1 MRARVID
8 QGAAHHVR
16 GDGEEVRAVLPLHA
30 ALIDQL
36 EVHVVHQDRALQGVL
51 AGARAARTRAP
62 GAAARRRRRPSGAPT
77 AVSSPWLHARRRP
90 VTSGPRDM
98 GRFLPGVYL
107 LGSGDETVS
116 VPIPRFL
123 RVALA
128 PGLSGCPG
136 GHMHARELMGRR
148 GRWLRMGVAAVTA
161 CAFGTFG
168 EHIGASVGPAGA
180 PAPAASKAGNGDG
193 GGRLPKGSVWVVN
206 RDQGSL
212 TIFDAATGAVM
223 GQVEGV
229 GLGAHDVCLAERA
242 GKAFVTAETANAV
255 TVVDLRTLA
264 VDTVAVGPLPH
275 HCEPS
280 PDGRTMYMSLASH
293 TPAAGAPQLA
303 AIDTW
308 DHSVTYITTS
318 ANAAARSHGPHPSP
332 DGNPN
337 LCRPRRRRRS
347 HRGGRRDRCN
357 RAQRRANR
365 AGRGSDRD
373 TVPRP
378 ALGVLARRRHG
389 KAH

>member
-1 MRARVID
+1 M
-8 QGAAHHVR
+8 
-16 GDGEEVRAVLPLHA
+16 
-30 ALIDQL
+30 
-36 EVHVVHQDRALQGVL
+36 
-51 AGARAARTRAP
+51 
-62 GAAARRRRRPSGAPT
+62 
-77 AVSSPWLHARRRP
+77 
-90 VTSGPRDM
+90 
-98 GRFLPGVYL
+98 Y
-107 LGSGDETVS
+107 
-116 VPIPRFL
+116 
-123 RVALA
+123 
-128 PGLSGCPG
+128 
-136 GHMHARELMGRR
+136 ARELIGRR

-168 EHIGASVGPAGA
+168 EHIGASVGPAAA

-212 TIFDAATGAVM
+212 TIFDAATGDVM

-280 PDGRTMYMSLASH
+280 PDGRTMYVSLASH

-318 ANAAARSHGPHPSP
+318 ANAAARTHGPHPSP
-332 DGNPN
+332 DGNTIYVAHDVGDEVTAVDAGTGEIALSVGPIARAEEVIATRFGDR
-337 LCRPRRRRRS
+337 LWASSRGDGTVKRIDLETGAITGSVAVGVQPESVMLTPSERLLAVSLRGSPATLGFVDTRRLSLVALVPLAPVEPCGVVPEAPTFGDLAVMSRDGRFVFATFDRGAAC
-347 HRGGRRDRCN
+347 RGGVSVVDVRSRQVVATWPYPGN
-357 RAQRRANR
+357 
-365 AGRGSDRD
+365 GRPHGIWYTRHK
-373 TVPRP
+373 PRF
-378 ALGVLARRRHG
+378 
-389 KAH
+389 